1 MPEARLVTAVA
12 LYGPKT
18 GEFRRLL
25 KTVQGICRQRLGDA
39 FRPYTLEQIHGTVIR
54 LDGLPGPAGAGPA
67 GAAPVNQRWL
77 EHTGTARAMDLPRAL
92 DILAAG
98 FTPPVR
104 VQVGGFRPG
113 APAAFASRGQTP
125 YERMFSAQGDA
136 LVLVGWP
143 VSTVAHGLSR
153 RPLDE
158 LRHRMA
164 QAGVWHWY
172 HDSPQDVDNDLHLVI
187 GHCAGAP
194 AREGA
199 PAGDLAGTA
208 GAVRD
213 YLAGHPAE
221 VDVGAD
227 QITIIA
233 SDSPTLAP
241 ATFAA
246 RLPAD
251 PAAVEGLYRPS
262 RRAARLRRYRC

>member
-1 MPEARLVTAVA
+1 VDTRLVTAVA

-18 GEFRRLL
+18 GEFRHLL
-25 KTVQGICRQRLGDA
+25 ENVQQICGEHLGQA

-54 LDGLPGPAGAGPA
+54 LDGMAGPA
-67 GAAPVNQRWL
+67 GGPPVNQRWL
-77 EHTGTARAMDLPRAL
+77 ERTGTARAMDLPRAL

-98 FTPPVR
+98 LTPPIR
-104 VQVGGFRPG
+104 VQAGGFRPG
-113 APAAFASRGQTP
+113 VPATFTSRGQP
-125 YERMFSAQGDA
+125 PHERMFSVQGDA

-143 VSTVAHGLSR
+143 VSTVRHGPTR
-153 RPLDE
+153 RPLDD

-172 HDSPQDVDNDLHLVI
+172 HDSPKDVDNDLHLVV
-187 GHCAGAP
+187 GHCD
-194 AREGA
+194 GA
-199 PAGDLAGTA
+199 PAGRIAGA
-208 GAVRD
+208 VGAVRD
-213 YLAGHPAE
+213 HLAGHPVE
-221 VDVGAD
+221 VDGGAD

-251 PAAVEGLYRPS
+251 PAAVEGLYR
-262 RRAARLRRYRC
+262 